1 MVVEIKFERENRSG
15 IIPIGTYL
23 IDAARRFGVR
33 LDAELIGESEDAV
46 VQILQGKELLSDL
59 TKFETEHLSE
69 ANRKKGERLA
79 RQAKFEK
86 SGEVVIMT
94 KEKVKEEKPSEEA
107 KKEEYR
113 KEFEELPLEKK
124 IASLVELEAIA
135 LRDTLS
141 FVMNSPYKIGEKI
154 IDVLAEF
161 GLKIEQ
167 EEKNSATPKEHQET
181 AKTEAEA
188 KAKNEAENKAEAEE
202 TPKQTRKPKEK
213 KSSEEKESE

>member
-15 IIPIGTYL
+15 IIPVGTYL
-23 IDAARRFGVR
+23 FDAARRLGIR
-33 LDAELIGESEDAV
+33 LDAELFGESEDAV
-46 VQILQGKELLSDL
+46 VQILQGKDLLSDL

-141 FVMNSPYKIGEKI
+141 YVMNSPYKIGEKI

-161 GLKIEQ
+161 GLKIEK
-167 EEKNSATPKEHQET
+167 EEKNGATPKEHKET
-181 AKTEAEA
+181 AKAEAEAEAKTEA
-188 KAKNEAENKAEAEE
+188 KTKAEAEE
-202 TPKQTRKPKEK
+202 KPNKTRKPREK
-213 KSSEEKESE
+213 KESEETKSE

>member
-15 IIPIGTYL
+15 IIPVGTYL
-23 IDAARRFGVR
+23 FDAARRLGIR
-33 LDAELIGESEDAV
+33 LDAELFGESEDAV
-46 VQILQGKELLSDL
+46 VQILQGKDLLSDL

-141 FVMNSPYKIGEKI
+141 YVMNSPYKIGEKI

-161 GLKIEQ
+161 GLKIEK
-167 EEKNSATPKEHQET
+167 EEKNGATPKEHKET
-181 AKTEAEA
+181 AKAKAEAEAKTEAET
-188 KAKNEAENKAEAEE
+188 KAEAEE
-202 TPKQTRKPKEK
+202 KPNKTRKPREK
-213 KSSEEKESE
+213 KASEETKSE

>member
-15 IIPIGTYL
+15 IIPVGTYL
-23 IDAARRFGVR
+23 FDAARRLGIR
-33 LDAELIGESEDAV
+33 LDAELFGESEDAV
-46 VQILQGKELLSDL
+46 VQILQGKDLLSDL

-141 FVMNSPYKIGEKI
+141 YVMNSPYKIGEKI

-161 GLKIEQ
+161 GLKIEK
-167 EEKNSATPKEHQET
+167 EEKNGATPKEHKET
-181 AKTEAEA
+181 AKAEAEAEAKTEAET
-188 KAKNEAENKAEAEE
+188 KAEAEE
-202 TPKQTRKPKEK
+202 KPNKTRKPREK
-213 KSSEEKESE
+213 KESEETKSE

>member
-15 IIPIGTYL
+15 IIPVGTYL
-23 IDAARRFGVR
+23 FDAARRLGIR
-33 LDAELIGESEDAV
+33 LDAELFGESEDAI
-46 VQILQGKELLSDL
+46 VQILQGKDLLSDL

-141 FVMNSPYKIGEKI
+141 YVMNSPYKIGEKI

-161 GLKIEQ
+161 GLKIEK
-167 EEKNSATPKEHQET
+167 EEKNGATPKEHKET
-181 AKTEAEA
+181 AKAEAEAEAKTEAET
-188 KAKNEAENKAEAEE
+188 KAEAEE
-202 TPKQTRKPKEK
+202 KPNKTRKPREK
-213 KSSEEKESE
+213 KESEETKSE